1 MDSVI
6 GGRLSA
12 LVEHSQDIIMVV
24 DEEGTISF
32 VNEAVDRTLGYK
44 SDEMTGT
51 NAFEYIHP
59 DDREVII
66 DRLSHL
72 INNPEH
78 VTDRSTHRLQHA
90 DGHWE
95 WFESVGS
102 NHTNTALDG
111 YVINSREITERK
123 IYEQRLER
131 QRDNLVLLNQMLRHD
146 IRNDLQLVTAYAELL
161 EEECDD
167 QEVHDYI
174 ETVFE
179 NADHAVDL
187 TTTAGK
193 LADVMLSTEEEL
205 KQVNLQ
211 SLLRSELDDIQSSYS
226 HASVTDE
233 ATIPDVTV
241 RANEMLDSVF
251 RNLLKNAIEHN
262 DKDEPEIIVSAI
274 NRPDSIV
281 IRIADNGP
289 GVPHSQKDEIF
300 GKGEKGLESQGTG
313 IGLYLVQ
320 TLVGIYGGDVWVED
334 NEPEGAEFVVELPKA
349 E

>member
-12 LVEHSQDIIMVV
+12 LVEHSQDIIMIV

-32 VNEAVDRTLGYK
+32 VNEAVDRILGYE

-59 DDREVII
+59 DDREVVVNRFS
-66 DRLSHL
+66 DV

-102 NHTNTALDG
+102 NRTNTALDG

-123 IYEQRLER
+123 KYEQRLEQ
-131 QRDNLVLLNQMLRHD
+131 QRDNLDLLNQMLRHD

-161 EEECDD
+161 EKECDD

-179 NADHAVDL
+179 SADHAVDL
-187 TTTAGK
+187 TTTAGE
-193 LADVMLSTEEEL
+193 LSDVMLSTEEDL
-205 KQVNLQ
+205 QQVNLQ
-211 SLLRSELDDIQSSYS
+211 SSFRSELDDIRSAYS
-226 HASVTDE
+226 QAIVTCETD
-233 ATIPDVTV
+233 IPDVTV

-262 DKDEPEIIVSAI
+262 DKDEPEIIVSAT
-274 NRPDSIV
+274 NRSDSILV
-281 IRIADNGP
+281 QIADNGP
-289 GVPHSQKDEIF
+289 GVPDSQKDEIF

-320 TLVGIYGGDVWVED
+320 TLLEIYGGDVWVED
-334 NEPEGAEFVVELPKA
+334 NEPEGAEFIVELPKA